1 MLDYENENSSAP
13 DSRSDRFS
21 KACAQ
26 INPISFLSLEVWCCI
41 EADVCLAREVLFWD
55 NYQTARLF

>member
-41 EADVCLAREVLFWD
+41 EADVCLVLFWD
-55 NYQTARLF
+55 NCQTARLF